1 MEAGLVIVCSTI
13 IGHWTQTK
21 GGLKRIWCVCV
32 FLYMC
37 VCVCPPPP
45 PLLLSPPCQC
55 GVDGIAAG
63 RAAPSLGRPVH
74 LEDGALSAGLAPP
87 PPHAGQG
94 RAGLELHME
103 ETNRDT

>member
-32 FLYMC
+32 SSS
-37 VCVCPPPP
+37 P
-45 PLLLSPPCQC
+45 SPPAVPVVPVWSGWYSGGPGCTLSGPPC
-55 GVDGIAAG
+55 TSG
-63 RAAPSLGRPVH
+63 RW
-74 LEDGALSAGLAPP
+74 ALSAGLAPP

-94 RAGLELHME
+94 WAGLELHME
-103 ETNRDT
+103 ETNRDP